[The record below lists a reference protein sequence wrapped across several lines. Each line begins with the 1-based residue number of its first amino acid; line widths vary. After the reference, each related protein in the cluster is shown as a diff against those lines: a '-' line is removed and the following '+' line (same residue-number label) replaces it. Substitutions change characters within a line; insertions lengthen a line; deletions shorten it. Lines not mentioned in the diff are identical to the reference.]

1 MIPHTAYITRHATGF
16 IARISYPRDGVA
28 HTESVRGADG
38 ATRIFRNALIA
49 QFVADRALRHA
60 LNSEG
65 TRPIGKVFTVR
76 QVGGR
81 ARITAEANRVF
92 SFGVPAE

>member
-16 IARISYPRDGVA
+16 IARISYPRGGVA

-38 ATRIFRNALIA
+38 STRVFRNAIFA
-49 QFVADRALRHA
+49 QFAADRALRHA

-65 TRPIGKVFTVR
+65 TRPIGKVFHVR
-76 QVGGR
+76 NVGGR
-81 ARITAEANRVF
+81 SRLTAEANRVF
-92 SFGVPAE
+92 SMGVPAE